1 MRPDEAYRDRPG
13 LAPARHL
20 QRAGRWDE
28 ALPLLDGARDPAALG
43 LRADILCDRHQWRL
57 DDRSE
62 ALDAIDAVRDTDGP
76 LAMLLTAQL
85 EYWVRLFRRNVMAG
99 ADVTADLGDQPTLV
113 EDPVE
118 QFRLAGE
125 SAAAAGDQG
134 LRDWAMFWYAV
145 SSENVRDDLPT
156 ARPVYAEVFARA
168 TERGELLL
176 ASYASRHLGGVA
188 LYDDGDREKGLE
200 LLKLSMYQRATVGA
214 RPHLAAAQAMYA
226 MGLDDAAASEPGATP
241 KPGSGDHGTAGPES
255 TLLRTLVKHTA
266 NDLDLTWLK

>member
-1 MRPDEAYRDRPG
+1 MRPDEAYRDHPVLG
-13 LAPARHL
+13 PARHL

-28 ALPLLDGARDPAALG
+28 ALGLLSGADYTQALD

-62 ALDAIDAVRDTDGP
+62 AVAAIDAIGGTNAP
-76 LAMLLTAQL
+76 LATLLTAQL

-99 ADVTADLGDQPTLV
+99 AGVDADLGDLPTLV
-113 EDPVE
+113 KDPVE
-118 QFRLAGE
+118 EFRI
-125 SAAAAGDQG
+125 AAGSAGSGDDG

-145 SSENVRDDLPT
+145 SSENVRDDLET
-156 ARPVYAEVFARA
+156 ARPVYAEVSARA

-188 LYDDGDREKGLE
+188 LFDDGKVDQGLE
-200 LLKLSMYQRATVGA
+200 LLRLSMYQRATVGA

-226 MGLDDAAASEPGATP
+226 MALDDAAAAEPGTTP
-241 KPGSGDHGTAGPES
+241 KPDTGPPGTAGPET
-255 TLLRTLVKHTA
+255 TLLRSLVRHTA
-266 NDLDLTWLK
+266 QDLDLTWLK